1 MEGSKK
7 MMKRPIKEVYG
18 SDASDGFNKG
28 KAETVERYRA
38 LLRLSNEHR
47 LSEIELLQ
55 AANKANSIA
64 SQIELLEEIIKAK
77 GKFDFTAELEKL
89 KEKLMEADGM
99 LADVKVKIPDWCKL
113 EEKWL
118 WMKIYQMILLGLA
131 AKPHIFRNL
140 YTCHGNKNRLLKQQS
155 NHPNTSKQSTI
166 L

>member
-28 KAETVERYRA
+28 KAETVEP
-38 LLRLSNEHR
+38 
-47 LSEIELLQ
+47 
-55 AANKANSIA
+55 NKANSIA

-118 WMKIYQMILLGLA
+118 WMS
-131 AKPHIFRNL
+131 NL
-140 YTCHGNKNRLLKQQS
+140 ML
-155 NHPNTSKQSTI
+155 
-166 L
+166 